1 MHATLVQH
9 AALVLLRA
17 IQLNRVGVELQ
28 QTADLINIEIAQNV
42 TFAIFTERSVA
53 ENSHRQK
60 QFTPKNDGYETL

>member
-28 QTADLINIEIAQNV
+28 QTADLINIEIAHIN
-42 TFAIFTERSVA
+42 FI
-53 ENSHRQK
+53 
-60 QFTPKNDGYETL
+60 L